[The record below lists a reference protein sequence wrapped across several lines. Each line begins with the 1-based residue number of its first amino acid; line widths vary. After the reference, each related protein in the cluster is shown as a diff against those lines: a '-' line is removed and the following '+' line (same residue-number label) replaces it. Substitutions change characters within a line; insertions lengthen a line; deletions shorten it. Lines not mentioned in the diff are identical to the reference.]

1 MATMQVIEND
11 VMVEERV
18 FNFNGPD
25 DDSDDFDG
33 DEDGFELDDID
44 AIGGGYDDFDDD
56 EDDDF

>member
-33 DEDGFELDDID
+33 DEDDFSSDSSEPACADAELLSVQ
-44 AIGGGYDDFDDD
+44 
-56 EDDDF
+56 

>member
-1 MATMQVIEND
+1 MQVIEND